1 MNSGYEAVVLLYNA
15 SIIVL
20 LFVFS
25 RFGFAILCVPPLELD
40 LESADSE
47 VVDATIYLH
56 VALQIVKMSAG
67 LCCSSTA
74 GCCTRKDYRYV
85 FTCT

>member
-1 MNSGYEAVVLLYNA
+1 MNSGYDAVVLLYNA
-15 SIIVL
+15 SIMLL

-25 RFGFAILCVPPLELD
+25 RFGFAILCVPPLELA

-74 GCCTRKDYRYV
+74 GCCTRKDFMYAL
-85 FTCT
+85 TCT